1 MKKLALFVMAL
12 SSINSYACINIRTAP
27 ARISHP
33 GSYCLASDLKV
44 LNPASIGIT
53 IAADNVTLDF
63 QNHALIFSAGE
74 SRASGVES
82 NGHSNI
88 TVKNGIIRKFMY
100 GIRIQDVDLNKL
112 KNNSPDAMHNIQ
124 VSNMQLENNTFRGVS
139 IQARNSS
146 VTNSKVYSTGGTTV
160 FQNSYAIGIEMA
172 GNYCN
177 ASGNVIDGV
186 YPVGTGE
193 GVGLSVSTYGDGCQ
207 VFGNK
212 ISLKTKPPL
221 ARSFG
226 IWFGPV
232 EKIIAIVS
240 GNTISDASYSG
251 NFEKA
256 KIESYDNFIANISCA
271 PWYGKGR
278 SYYIDRKPCAE
289 EDTESI
295 TALALNGNRDFLY
308 KLGMQYFK
316 GMWVDADLSKARYYY
331 TLAAKL
337 GHEEA
342 ARLLKI
348 I

>member
-1 MKKLALFVMAL
+1 MAL
-12 SSINSYACINIRTAP
+12 SSINSYACINIRTVP
-27 ARISHP
+27 VRISHP

-44 LNPASIGIT
+44 LNPASIGIN

-88 TVKNGIIRKFMY
+88 TVKNGIIRKFMF
-100 GIRIQDVDLNKL
+100 GVRIQDVDLNKL
-112 KNNSPDAMHNIQ
+112 KNNSPNAMHDIQ
-124 VSNMQLENNTFRGVS
+124 VSNMLLENNTFRGVS
-139 IQARNSS
+139 IQAINSS

-160 FQNSYAIGIEMA
+160 FQNSYAMGIEMA

-177 ASGNVIDGV
+177 VSNNVIDGV

-193 GVGLSVSTYGDGCQ
+193 GVGLSVSTYGDGCK

-240 GNTISDASYSG
+240 GNSISDASYSG
-251 NFEKA
+251 NFEMD
-256 KIESYDNFIANISCA
+256 KIEEYDNFIANISCS
-271 PWYGKGR
+271 PWYGKER
-278 SYYIDRKPCAE
+278 AYYIDRKPCPE
-289 EDTESI
+289 EDTEFIISQAI
-295 TALALNGNRDFLY
+295 NGNRDY
-308 KLGMQYFK
+308 MYRLGMQYCIN
-316 GMWVDADLSKARYYY
+316 MWVDRDLNKARYYFN
-331 TLAAKL
+331 LAAKL
-337 GHEEA
+337 GHQEA
-342 ARLLKI
+342 ARQLKNM
-348 I
+348 